1 MATPTPG
8 AMEMLDSHCH
18 AWRRWPYPPLVPDED
33 SRGTIHQLLYEM
45 DANGVAAATV
55 VCAAIENNPD
65 NVAYVAFA
73 RDRYPDRIY
82 ILADLDCAWSDS
94 YHQPGSADR
103 LRQVHDSFAVTGFT
117 HYTSRENDG
126 WFLSEEANEVFAV
139 AAERNLLASIAAF
152 PSWQDDLRLLASRH
166 PSVPVLCHHLG
177 VVSAADGLDSPPLR
191 NVIASAAVPNILI
204 KVSGFYYSSAVGWN
218 FPWRDAVDVFRRLF
232 DAFGPDRMC
241 WGSDFPASDRYCTY
255 RQAIEVV
262 RSKCEFLSDEDRQ
275 RVLGATLRSVLRTG
289 HPVGIEVV
297 P

>member
-1 MATPTPG
+1 MATSPPK
-8 AMEMLDSHCH
+8 AMEILDSHCH

-45 DANGVAAATV
+45 DAHGVAAATV

-73 RDRYPDRIY
+73 RDRYPDRIHV
-82 ILADLDCAWSDS
+82 LADLDCAWSDS

-103 LRQVHDSFAVTGFT
+103 LRQVHDRFAVTGFT
-117 HYTSRENDG
+117 HYTNRENDR
-126 WFLSEEANEVFAV
+126 WLLSEEANQVFAV

-218 FPWRDAVDVFRRLF
+218 FPWSDAVDVFRRLF

-262 RSKCEFLSDEDRQ
+262 RSKCDFLSDEDRQ

-289 HPVGIEVV
+289 HPVG
-297 P
+297 